1 MNTSESENDMTEI
14 TYAHLNCF
22 YCESLS
28 GEAEDE
34 AVRTPAARAAQVGFD
49 DHWARY
55 EKTTKEKS

>member
-1 MNTSESENDMTEI
+1 MTTHESENNMSKI

-28 GEAEDE
+28 DEAEDE
-34 AVRTPAARAAQVGFD
+34 AVRTPDACAAQVEFD

-55 EKTTKEKS
+55 EKTTQENA

>member
-1 MNTSESENDMTEI
+1 MTTNESENNMSEI

-28 GEAEDE
+28 DEAEDE
-34 AVRTPAARAAQVGFD
+34 AIHTPDACAAQVGFD

-55 EKTTKEKS
+55 EKTTKEKA